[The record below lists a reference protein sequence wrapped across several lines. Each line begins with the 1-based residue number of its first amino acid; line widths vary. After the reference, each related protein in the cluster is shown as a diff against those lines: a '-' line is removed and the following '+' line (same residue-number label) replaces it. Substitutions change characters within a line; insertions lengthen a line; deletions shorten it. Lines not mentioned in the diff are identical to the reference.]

1 MTWAMEHI
9 YIWVVWT
16 IPKNTDVNMKEHRR
30 KYAADPLETL
40 LFDPQGACRPAT
52 ILHPIRS

>member
-1 MTWAMEHI
+1 
-9 YIWVVWT
+9 
-16 IPKNTDVNMKEHRR
+16 MKEHRR

-52 ILHPIRS
+52 ILHPIRSWTRRA